1 MAGAGVG
8 GECSRRIF
16 GIFARAIDS
25 QELAASSGLRWTDLT
40 ADTNHW
46 TTAPWY
52 FAGLFS
58 EIFLCPIFVFDSNT
72 LQETISK
79 RASAN
84 VVFSYCLAALN
95 HPKVSTTGIA
105 RLASDTHIKKQLGW
119 GAPSS
124 GPGPETGQARARE
137 GDGGLEPWPAPRAA
151 RGRLWYARNV
161 SHGGR

>member
-1 MAGAGVG
+1 MAGAGVD

-84 VVFSYCLAALN
+84 VVFSYCLSALN
-95 HPKVSTTGIA
+95 YQKF
-105 RLASDTHIKKQLGW
+105 LQLG
-119 GAPSS
+119 SL
-124 GPGPETGQARARE
+124 
-137 GDGGLEPWPAPRAA
+137 DWP
-151 RGRLWYARNV
+151 V
-161 SHGGR
+161 T